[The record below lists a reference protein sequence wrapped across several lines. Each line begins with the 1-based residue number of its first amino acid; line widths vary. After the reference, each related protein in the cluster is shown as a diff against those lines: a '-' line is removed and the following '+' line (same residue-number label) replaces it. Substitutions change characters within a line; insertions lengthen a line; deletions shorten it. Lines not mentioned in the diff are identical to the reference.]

1 MRRNTFPANDNY
13 RVRAYENLLSQ
24 IQMELS
30 FKQKGFSNFI
40 VPFLESTSNFK
51 HFEKKMIFITTF
63 FGNYRLWKTWLDHS

>member
-1 MRRNTFPANDNY
+1 MRRNIFPANDNY

-30 FKQKGFSNFI
+30 FKRKGFSNFI

-51 HFEKKMIFITTF
+51 HFETKDDSHSYFISDITDCERVF
-63 FGNYRLWKTWLDHS
+63 